1 MQIEL
6 KKRGPLNFWQSMLLP
21 ISALIVAFM
30 IGSILIA
37 MSGANIWDAY
47 LLLIEGAVG
56 SPFALLETLLKMTPL
71 CLTGLAVAVAFKGNF
86 WNIGAE
92 GQLYFGAL
100 VAALLGIVPGLPAF
114 IHIPIIII
122 GGFIAGGLWAMLPA
136 FLKVRFRV
144 DDVVTTLMLNY
155 VMIFAIQGILDGY
168 WRDKVSGWPH
178 SPEVLLTARYP
189 QLLPESRFHLG
200 FIVAI
205 ICAVLIYLLLRYTTL
220 GYKIRA
226 TGLNP
231 KAAAFG
237 GINVKKTVLIVA
249 LISGGLAGLAGV
261 GEVIGM
267 QYYLVDGISRSYGYV
282 GIAVALLAN
291 LNPLGV
297 IFSSFFLAAIFTG
310 SQTMSRFAG
319 VPVYFSEFMQG
330 LTLIVMLIA
339 LLFSKYS
346 VRIRRS

>member
-1 MQIEL
+1 MHIEL
-6 KKRGPLNFWQSMLLP
+6 KKREPLKFWQSMLLP
-21 ISALIVAFM
+21 VIALIAAFV
-30 IGSILIA
+30 IGSILISV
-37 MSGANIWDAY
+37 SGANAWDAY

-56 SPFALLETLLKMTPL
+56 SPFALFETFIKMTPL
-71 CLTGLAVAVAFKGNF
+71 CLTGLAVAIAFKANF

-92 GQLYFGAL
+92 GQLYFAAL

-168 WRDKVSGWPH
+168 WRDKASGWPH

-200 FIVAI
+200 FFVAI
-205 ICAVLIYLLLRYTTL
+205 ICAVLVYLLLRYTTL
-220 GYKIRA
+220 GYRLRA

-237 GINVKKTVLIVA
+237 GINVKKTILIVA
-249 LISGGLAGLAGV
+249 FISGGLAGLAGV

-267 QYYLVDGISRSYGYV
+267 QYYLVDGISRSYGYA

-297 IFSSFFLAAIFTG
+297 IFSSFFFAAIFTG
-310 SQTMSRFAG
+310 SQMMSRYTG
-319 VPVYFSEFMQG
+319 VPVYFSDFMQG